1 MGRIRIYFRYVWTL
15 LPAFLM
21 FASTGSA
28 QNMPGMAAME
38 NSAGYL
44 SSGTSVEPKSTSEFA
59 PIIHT
64 PLGKNWTLMFHANV
78 FIVDAQQTGPRG
90 NDKFFSTNWFM
101 PMVSR
106 DFGRQTLMF
115 RTMFSLE

>member
-1 MGRIRIYFRYVWTL
+1 MGRNRIYLRYGWIV

-21 FASTGSA
+21 FASTVHA

-38 NSAGYL
+38 NSAGFL
-44 SSGTSVEPKSTSEFA
+44 SSGTSLEPKTTSEFA

-64 PLGKNWTLMFHANV
+64 QLGNWTLMFHANAFV
-78 FIVDAQQTGPRG
+78 GDTQQTGPRG
-90 NDKFFSTNWFM
+90 KDKFFSGNWFM

-106 DFGRQTLMF
+106 DFRRQTVMF
-115 RTMFSLE
+115 RTMFS